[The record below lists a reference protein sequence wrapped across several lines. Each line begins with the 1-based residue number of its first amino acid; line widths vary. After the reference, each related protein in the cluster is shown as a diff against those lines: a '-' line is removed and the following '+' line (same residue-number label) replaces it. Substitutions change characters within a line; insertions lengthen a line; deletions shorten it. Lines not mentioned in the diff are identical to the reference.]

1 MEIESAWG
9 HFGWLYEETMRR
21 GYKLGASA
29 NGDEHRGRC
38 GGGVPG
44 TAVFGTKGGVTGIL
58 ADNLDRVSV
67 GRALRARHTF
77 ATTGERIVA
86 LTRCGD
92 HIQGDEFQHHGPAT
106 IQYRFLGDA
115 GWDELLAIDHTGVI
129 WRRNLQEE
137 LGYSERLI
145 RVRWGGARIK
155 DRYRWADWKGEIDI
169 RNGIINHFTGYG
181 FEHNEEYCFRKS
193 RTSLGFRSDTYGDA
207 DSIVMDVTNIAGSTF
222 TVRGTIDGYV
232 KVGNPLDGNPFAHCP
247 EFELQF
253 SGAELLEQSIIRKEL
268 GGTELFIAVERMT
281 DATLPRDV
289 SGTLQINPE
298 NGPNGFR
305 PVYLMGRQLDDAKA
319 WASAMFIS
327 F

>member
-1 MEIESAWG
+1 
-9 HFGWLYEETMRR
+9 
-21 GYKLGASA
+21 
-29 NGDEHRGRC
+29 
-38 GGGVPG
+38 
-44 TAVFGTKGGVTGIL
+44 
-58 ADNLDRVSV
+58 
-67 GRALRARHTF
+67 
-77 ATTGERIVA
+77 
-86 LTRCGD
+86 
-92 HIQGDEFQHHGPAT
+92 
-106 IQYRFLGDA
+106 
-115 GWDELLAIDHTGVI
+115 DELLAIDHSGVI
-129 WRRNLQEE
+129 WRRNLHEE

-145 RVRWGGARIK
+145 RLRWGGARIK

-181 FEHNEEYCFRKS
+181 FEHNEETCYRKS

-207 DSIVMDVTNIAGSTF
+207 DSIVMDVTNIAASTI

-253 SGAELLEQSIIRKEL
+253 SGAELLERSVIRKEL
-268 GGTELFIAVERMT
+268 GGTELFIAVERMSE
-281 DATLPRDV
+281 APLPRDV

-298 NGPNGFR
+298 NGPHGFR

-319 WASAMFIS
+319 WASAMFIE